1 MAEGAVRGEPV
12 TAPTPDRRPRPRG
25 RLRAFRRE
33 ERGTAV
39 VEFALVA
46 PILFILAFGILD
58 FGRVLN
64 YYNQESQ
71 LAGLGARAAAVDRN
85 PDGLATASGTSIQT
99 QLVNT
104 YAKGE
109 LNGKMTA
116 CISYGPDGAGVGHPV
131 TVTTHYNFHF
141 LPLIGAALGLG
152 GAGTIDISTSQTVRQ
167 EVEPTYSTGGPG
179 CP

>member
-1 MAEGAVRGEPV
+1 MVEGAFRGRLV
-12 TAPTPDRRPRPRG
+12 TGPAPEQHPRPRG
-25 RLRAFRRE
+25 LLAALWQN

-46 PILFILAFGILD
+46 PLLFLLVFGILD
-58 FGRVLN
+58 FGRLLN

-71 LAGLGARAAAVDRN
+71 LAGLGARSAAVNRN
-85 PDGLATASGTSIQT
+85 PDGAAVASGTSIQT

-109 LNGKMTA
+109 LNGKMKA
-116 CISYGPDGAGVGHPV
+116 CISFGTLGAGVGNPV

-141 LPLIGAALGLG
+141 LPLIGAVLGLG
-152 GAGTIDISTSQTVRQ
+152 SAGTIDISTSQTVRQ
-167 EVEPTYSTGGPG
+167 EVTPTYSTGGLG

>member
-1 MAEGAVRGEPV
+1 
-12 TAPTPDRRPRPRG
+12 
-25 RLRAFRRE
+25 
-33 ERGTAV
+33 V

-46 PILFILAFGILD
+46 PILFLLAFGILD

-85 PDGLATASGTSIQT
+85 PDGVATASGTSIQT

-116 CISYGPDGAGVGHPV
+116 CISEPNGEGVGNPV

-141 LPLIGAALGLG
+141 LPLIGAVLSLG

-167 EVEPTYSTGGPG
+167 EVQPTYSTGGPG

>member
-1 MAEGAVRGEPV
+1 MVEGAFRGRLAK
-12 TAPTPDRRPRPRG
+12 APAPEEHPRPRE
-25 RLRAFRRE
+25 RLRALRRDE
-33 ERGTAV
+33 HGTAV

-46 PILFILAFGILD
+46 PILFLLMFGILD

-71 LAGLGARAAAVDRN
+71 LAGLGARAAAVNRN
-85 PDGLATASGTSIQT
+85 PDGVATASGTSIQT

-116 CISYGPDGAGVGHPV
+116 CISEPSGQGVGKPV

-141 LPLIGAALGLG
+141 LPLIGAALRLG
-152 GAGTIDISTSQTVRQ
+152 ASPTIDISTSQTVRQ
-167 EVEPTYSTGGPG
+167 EVAPTYATGGTG
-179 CP
+179 C

>member
-1 MAEGAVRGEPV
+1 VAEGDLRGCPV
-12 TAPTPDRRPRPRG
+12 TGPAPERLPRLRG

-33 ERGTAV
+33 QKGTAV

-46 PILFILAFGILD
+46 PLLFLLLFGILD
-58 FGRVLN
+58 FGRALN
-64 YYNQESQ
+64 YYNQETQ

-85 PDGLATASGTSIQT
+85 PDGVNQASGTSIQS

-116 CISYGPDGAGVGHPV
+116 CISMPNGAGVGKPV
-131 TVTTHYNFHF
+131 TVQTHYSFHF
-141 LPLIGAALGLG
+141 LPLISAALG
-152 GAGTIDISTSQTVRQ
+152 GATTLDISASQTERQ
-167 EVEPTYSTGGPG
+167 EATPTYSTGGSG

>member
-1 MAEGAVRGEPV
+1 M
-12 TAPTPDRRPRPRG
+12 
-25 RLRAFRRE
+25 
-33 ERGTAV
+33 

-46 PILFILAFGILD
+46 PILFLLAFGILD

-85 PDGLATASGTSIQT
+85 PDGLAAASGTSIQT

-116 CISYGPDGAGVGHPV
+116 CISYGPDGAGVGNPV
-131 TVTTHYNFHF
+131 TVTTHYSFHF

-167 EVEPTYSTGGPG
+167 EVEPTYSTGGTG